1 MEFTVTFDEARDTIR
16 IYYPQIN
23 TGEKLYGYIE
33 EIDIQRKFVDCVEI
47 FFTGFES
54 NLLYRDLRSGGAESI
69 RISTS
74 GTLIH

>member
-16 IYYPQIN
+16 IYYPNIS

-33 EIDIQRKFVDCVEI
+33 EIDIQRKFVDSVEI

-54 NLLYRDLRSGGAESI
+54 NLLYRDVDLVEQN
-69 RISTS
+69 
-74 GTLIH
+74 L

>member
-16 IYYPQIN
+16 IYYPHIN

-33 EIDIQRKFVDCVEI
+33 EIDIQRKFVDCVEM

-54 NLLYRDLRSGGAESI
+54 NLLYRDLDLVEQN
-69 RISTS
+69 
-74 GTLIH
+74 L

>member
-16 IYYPQIN
+16 IYYPHIS

-33 EIDIQRKFVDCVEI
+33 EIDIQRKFVDSVEI

-54 NLLYRDLRSGGAESI
+54 NLLYRDVDLVEQN
-69 RISTS
+69 
-74 GTLIH
+74 L